1 MLQVATCT
9 NALRAASSIKTSVPR
24 RQQDISVPAAA
35 ATAPRPPTRSCLAHR
50 ARSLR
55 MLVLCPTTLALFV
68 PRLHI
73 APKVPPKVIRA
84 QQAHSTRRKVNPLA
98 TAVRLVNT
106 ATPPPVKGLQHVLY
120 AHPAVTTTERV
131 SLSARRVRP
140 AVRAVPQAQS
150 PHRLVPQ
157 VSIKANGA
165 RRCARLALRAV
176 HAHQILSRPKFVR
189 PGILLPAAYR
199 RAACVIKAITP
210 AHQALPPA
218 PLAALA
224 STLPLP
230 AQLLPAAVPSTSTSR
245 RTLKP
250 VAFPVPIRSCLKR
263 LKPRAIPSIRRHQL
277 NATRMSVVYV
287 FLRWLP
293 PSLAFLSSSSFGPKN
308 HLQFVPFTRPFACT
322 FSCSLRMRH
331 SKAAPFG
338 FC

>member
-1 MLQVATCT
+1 MPQQALPRLQLVKIAPLAITVPRQPSPSLLAVPPEHTPLSTVCPFATRAPQAATALASAPSPPTATAPMLQVATCT

-24 RQQDISVPAAA
+24 RQQDISVLAAA

-140 AVRAVPQAQS
+140 AVRAVPQEQS
-150 PHRLVPQ
+150 PQRLVPL

-165 RRCARLALRAV
+165 RRRARLALRAV

-189 PGILLPAAYR
+189 PGILLPAAHR
-199 RAACVIKAITP
+199 HVACVIKAITP
-210 AHQALPPA
+210 ARQALPPA
-218 PLAALA
+218 PLVALA

-230 AQLLPAAVPSTSTSR
+230 AQLLPAAVPSTST
-245 RTLKP
+245 RTSP
-250 VAFPVPIRSCLKR
+250 
-263 LKPRAIPSIRRHQL
+263 
-277 NATRMSVVYV
+277 
-287 FLRWLP
+287 LR
-293 PSLAFLSSSSFGPKN
+293 
-308 HLQFVPFTRPFACT
+308 
-322 FSCSLRMRH
+322 
-331 SKAAPFG
+331 
-338 FC
+338 

>member
-1 MLQVATCT
+1 M
-9 NALRAASSIKTSVPR
+9 
-24 RQQDISVPAAA
+24 PAAA

-68 PRLHI
+68 PRLHT

-98 TAVRLVNT
+98 PAVRLVNT

-120 AHPAVTTTERV
+120 AHPVVTTTERV
-131 SLSARRVRP
+131 SLSAYRVRP

-165 RRCARLALRAV
+165 RRRARLALRAV

-199 RAACVIKAITP
+199 RAACVTKAITP

-245 RTLKP
+245 RALKA
-250 VAFPVPIRSCLKR
+250 VACPAPTRSYQER
-263 LKPRAIPSIRRHQL
+263 RKPRAIPSIRRHRL
-277 NATRMSVVYV
+277 SGTPTPVVCL
-287 FLRWLP
+287 FLRPLP
-293 PSLAFLSSSSFGPKN
+293 PFLAFLFSSSFGLEIR
-308 HLQFVPFTRPFACT
+308 LQFAPFTRPFACT
-322 FSCSLRMRH
+322 FSCLLRTRR